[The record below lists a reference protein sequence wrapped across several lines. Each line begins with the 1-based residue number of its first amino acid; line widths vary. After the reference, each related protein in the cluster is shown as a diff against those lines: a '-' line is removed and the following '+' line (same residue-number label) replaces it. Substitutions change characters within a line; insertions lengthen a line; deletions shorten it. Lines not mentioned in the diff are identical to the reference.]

1 MTVDKVTVFPC
12 GGIGDPV
19 SSVTRL
25 AGYILDED
33 ILPGRVELVSIPP
46 IITGVPDEIRMVEEN
61 PVIVLD
67 GCAHRCGSNALNVV
81 SIKPAARL
89 FTPRVRWETKHAIG
103 RRRPFPEV
111 SGQKLAKD
119 LAEKAAVIA
128 RHMLEDPEYE
138 FTPQKVQANPEG
150 LHDES
155 LDIEESLGYEEVEEV
170 GCFQCAGMCPF
181 KLEKDP
187 DLRRRLEQ
195 EIEEYDD
202 LEDIEC

>member
-1 MTVDKVTVFPC
+1 MTVPKVTIFPC

-25 AGYILDED
+25 AGYLLAED
-33 ILPGRVELVSIPP
+33 LLPGKVELVSIPP
-46 IITGVPDEIRMVEEN
+46 VITGVPDELEWVQAY

-67 GCAHRCGSNALNVV
+67 GCGHRCGSNALNLVG
-81 SIKPAARL
+81 IRPAARL
-89 FTPRVRWETKHAIG
+89 FTPRVRSETKHAIG

-128 RHMLEDPEYE
+128 RNMLEDPEYSFE
-138 FTPQKVQANPEG
+138 RQTARPNPEG

-155 LDIEESLGYEEVEEV
+155 LDIEATLGYEEVDV
-170 GCFQCAGMCPF
+170 GCFHCAGMCAF
-181 KLEKDP
+181 KLERDP
-187 DLRRRLEQ
+187 ELRRKLE
-195 EIEEYDD
+195 EEVREYEE
-202 LEDIEC
+202 LGEFEC

>member
-1 MTVDKVTVFPC
+1 MAVDKVTIFPC

-33 ILPGRVELVSIPP
+33 LLPGRVTLVSIPP
-46 IITGVPDEIRMVEEN
+46 VITGVPEELEAVQAY

-67 GCAHRCGSNALNVV
+67 GCGHRCGSNALNLV

-89 FTPRVRWETKHAIG
+89 FTPRVRAETKLAVG

-111 SGQKLAKD
+111 TGQRLAKA
-119 LAEKAAVIA
+119 LAERAAAIA
-128 RHMLEDPEYE
+128 VNMLEDPGYV
-138 FTPQKVQANPEG
+138 FARQQARANPAG

-155 LDIEESLGYEEVEEV
+155 LDIEQTLGYEEVDV
-170 GCFQCAGMCPF
+170 GCFHCSGMCPF

-187 DLRRRLEQ
+187 GLRRKLE
-195 EIEEYDD
+195 EEVKEFEELDGF
-202 LEDIEC
+202 EC

>member
-1 MTVDKVTVFPC
+1 MAVDTVTIFPC

-33 ILPGRVELVSIPP
+33 LLPGRVVLVSIPP
-46 IITGVPDEIRMVEEN
+46 VITGVPEELEAVQSN

-67 GCAHRCGSNALNVV
+67 GCGHRCGSNALNLVG
-81 SIKPAARL
+81 IRPAARL
-89 FTPRVRWETKHAIG
+89 FTPRVRSETKHAIG

-111 SGQKLAKD
+111 SGQKLAKA
-119 LAEKAAVIA
+119 LAEKAALIA
-128 RHMLEDPEYE
+128 KNMLEDPDYLFERQE
-138 FTPQKVQANPEG
+138 ARANPQG

-155 LDIEESLGYEEVEEV
+155 LNIEETMGYEEVDV
-170 GCFQCAGMCPF
+170 GCFHCAGMCPF

-187 DLRRRLEQ
+187 ELRRK
-195 EIEEYDD
+195 
-202 LEDIEC
+202 LEDEVREFEELEGFEC